1 MVKLHP
7 RESQGYIFYIPTTAK
22 NIHLKGTISASR
34 GAIKTIAI
42 RLYDSTKCPLPDSQ
56 GRIDFGRIILQ
67 EIKFLYSSVVKRLA
81 LM

>member
-56 GRIDFGRIILQ
+56 GRIDFGSCNIIFNQ
-67 EIKFLYSSVVKRLA
+67 DYSTGDKILV
-81 LM
+81 